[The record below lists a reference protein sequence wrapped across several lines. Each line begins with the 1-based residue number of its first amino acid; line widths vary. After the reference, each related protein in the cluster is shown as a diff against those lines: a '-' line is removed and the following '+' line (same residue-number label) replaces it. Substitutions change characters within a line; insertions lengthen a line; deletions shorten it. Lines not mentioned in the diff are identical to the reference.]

1 MAFNIHGMPFHGL
14 KNLVGHVKRSTLES
28 TEYKDWTRRIFYAR
42 SGHCA
47 FHVIKEMSLYASNVL
62 NITEF
67 YIFLLKK
74 NFA

>member
-1 MAFNIHGMPFHGL
+1 MHAAA
-14 KNLVGHVKRSTLES
+14 T
-28 TEYKDWTRRIFYAR
+28 
-42 SGHCA
+42 A